1 MALRNKKG
9 TNKHEISNIHFLI
22 KLQVILTVQ
31 VTCIHYLQLKNS
43 YFLS

>member
-9 TNKHEISNIHFLI
+9 TNKHGISNIHFLI
-22 KLQVILTVQ
+22 KLQVILIVQ

>member
-9 TNKHEISNIHFLI
+9 TNKHGISNIHLLI
-22 KLQVILTVQ
+22 KLHVVKTVQ
-31 VTCIHYLQLKNS
+31 VTCIHNLQLKTS